1 MAALTA
7 PAKLTTRGGS
17 GSTDAYPVANGV
29 TIYHG
34 SLVWFDNTNG
44 AITSAAPT
52 STDISNKRYDFVG
65 IAIPSGNSVTG
76 NSARS
81 ILCPVN
87 SGGVVVEGVD
97 VSGAD
102 VIADGGNAV
111 YATTNNMTTANDM
124 KDTTSGTSFR
134 AIGFII
140 RWNSASSQDVQLYAA
155 EVNKFNVTTFHSV
168 SA

>member
-7 PAKLTTRGGS
+7 PITLRTRGGS
-17 GSTDAYPVANGV
+17 GSTDAYPVASGV
-29 TIYHG
+29 TIYNG

-44 AITSAAPT
+44 DITSAAPT
-52 STDISNKRYDFVG
+52 STDISNKRFDFVG
-65 IAIPSGNSVTG
+65 IATPSTNSVLG
-76 NSARS
+76 IADRS
-81 ILCPVN
+81 VTCPVN
-87 SGGVVVEGVD
+87 SGGVIIEGVD

-111 YATTNNMTTANDM
+111 YATTNNVSTANDL

-140 RWNSASSQDVQLYAA
+140 RWNSASDQDVQLYSA
-155 EVNKFNVTTFHSV
+155 EVNKVNVTTFHSV

>member
-1 MAALTA
+1 MAILAA
-7 PAKLTTRGGS
+7 PAKLRIRGGS
-17 GSTDAYPVANGV
+17 GSTDAYPVASTV
-29 TIYHG
+29 VIFHG
-34 SLVWFDNTNG
+34 SLVWYDNTNG
-44 AITSAAPT
+44 DITSVAPT

-65 IAIPSGNSVTG
+65 IANPPGNSVTG
-76 NSARS
+76 IADRS
-81 ILCPVN
+81 VLCPVN
-87 SGGVVVEGVD
+87 SGGAIVEGVD

-111 YATTNNMTTANDM
+111 YATTNNLMTANDM

-155 EVNKFNVTTFHSV
+155 EVNKVNVTTFHSV